1 MSLSEWAAA
10 QLTKSGTDQ
19 VTTTSV
25 MRLIELWDT
34 MTFGS
39 DVERRDNVLNLF
51 GELARSHALE
61 AANPTPYTWVSA
73 NNAKPRQHDR
83 VRVRRDAFAGEQGTI
98 LNGEEGVVAR
108 IARGTLVISMDIG
121 GVIHIN
127 PSLLETQVPVT

>member
-10 QLTKSGTDQ
+10 QLKKSGTDQ

-25 MRLIELWDT
+25 LRLIELWDT
-34 MTFGS
+34 MSFGS

-51 GELARSHALE
+51 GELARSHAL
-61 AANPTPYTWVSA
+61 AASDPTPYTWISA
-73 NNAKPRQHDR
+73 NTAKPRQHDR
-83 VRVRRDAFAGEQGTI
+83 VRVRLDAYTGETGTM

-108 IARGTLVISMDIG
+108 IARGTLVIAMDIG